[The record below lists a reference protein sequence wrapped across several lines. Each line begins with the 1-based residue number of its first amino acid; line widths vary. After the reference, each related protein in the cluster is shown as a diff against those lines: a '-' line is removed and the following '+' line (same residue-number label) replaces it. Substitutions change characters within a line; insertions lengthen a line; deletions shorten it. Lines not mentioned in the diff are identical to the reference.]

1 MPSLGLKAVRAPERI
16 TRLSSVH
23 LAALNKV
30 HLCGIWRRDCLPFA
44 LFARSLH
51 TMEATTRSDKCP
63 IRLCCLAGSWQSR
76 WWERTASVGSC
87 PSAAAG
93 SASSVAQ
100 MLGGW
105 GVGGASLAIQT
116 SCQQPVF
123 PAISGG
129 MLGWLMPRHSPEE
142 DFCGCGWC
150 DGCIFQM
157 FER

>member
-105 GVGGASLAIQT
+105 GVGGGITCNSNILSTACLPSHLWRYAGMVDASPQSRRGLLW
-116 SCQQPVF
+116 VWVVR
-123 PAISGG
+123 
-129 MLGWLMPRHSPEE
+129 WLHLS
-142 DFCGCGWC
+142 DV
-150 DGCIFQM
+150 
-157 FER
+157 